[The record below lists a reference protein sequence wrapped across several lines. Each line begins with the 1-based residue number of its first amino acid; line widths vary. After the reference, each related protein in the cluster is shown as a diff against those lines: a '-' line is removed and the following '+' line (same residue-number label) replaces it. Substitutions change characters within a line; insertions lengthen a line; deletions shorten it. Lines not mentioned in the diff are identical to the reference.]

1 MSIAIVTN
9 SVLSSTPPH
18 ACGVLHVVARGGAAL
33 VASSYLTD
41 TTLLHQR
48 GGGTKRK
55 DVKLKVQSKSDSLL
69 GISTTPEGKSVILM
83 AIAMSLHYFGYSL
96 ARPTTVS
103 LFTSATTGYKGSA
116 AAFAFAM
123 AFVSPVSLIM
133 LLGYTRVLEQTKPKG
148 ALIASTLFCSA
159 VIIFGALAITFSE
172 RTNLLIAGIPAAK
185 FVSGPMFI
193 FRESYVQFLTS
204 QYWAFMASVLTPNQS
219 ARWFGPIAGLTSI
232 TSAIAGFTV
241 SPLVQ
246 LVGQTGILVGT
257 GIMLL
262 ASTFFASAS
271 YQVAKDNGFEPQEI
285 TSKHNHLA
293 KKGSNPNSNSPKENM
308 FVKATNLFKRVPV
321 LWALF
326 MEIMASQGLA
336 TVLNICF
343 VSRLGTAITNDSDR
357 AGWVGKYFSIINI
370 ITMTL
375 QIGILPRLMTFLE
388 PKDLWRVLP
397 ILSLPFTFFQALQK
411 DPTLYLVASSLLVIK
426 VSEYSIRRLL
436 DEMIFVPLDFES
448 RFLGKE
454 VLAIF
459 GYRFGKSLMS
469 LALSALAVFDSNFGL
484 QKQSVVSNVVGLAWL
499 GTAWKLSNMVPTRAE
514 AEEAHQKNL
523 KLAKR

>member
-1 MSIAIVTN
+1 MGSPILASISPSVCDIVQIT
-9 SVLSSTPPH
+9 
-18 ACGVLHVVARGGAAL
+18 RGGAVI
-33 VASSYLTD
+33 VASSYITR
-41 TTLLHQR
+41 TTLCLS
-48 GGGTKRK
+48 GGG
-55 DVKLKVQSKSDSLL
+55 VKKSNASKIQLKTEKFL
-69 GISTTPEGKSVILM
+69 GVVDLTPEGKSVLLM

-123 AFVSPVSLIM
+123 AFVSPVSLI
-133 LLGYTRVLEQTKPKG
+133 LLMGYTRVLERTKPKG
-148 ALIASTLFCSA
+148 ALMTSTFFCAA
-159 VIIFGALAITFSE
+159 VITLGALAIAFAE

-185 FVSGPMFI
+185 FVTGPMFI

-232 TSAIAGFTV
+232 TSAIAGFAV

-246 LVGQTGILVGT
+246 LIGQTGILVGT
-257 GIMLL
+257 GLMLI
-262 ASTFFASAS
+262 ASTFAASAS

-285 TSKHNHLA
+285 QSKHTRSKRTKDRNIDV
-293 KKGSNPNSNSPKENM
+293 NTTKESM
-308 FVKATNLFKRVPV
+308 LVQATSLFKRVPV

-326 MEIMASQGLA
+326 MEILASQGLA
-336 TVLNICF
+336 TILNICF
-343 VSRLGTAITNDSDR
+343 VSRLGSAISDDSER

-370 ITMTL
+370 ITMAL
-375 QIGILPRLMTFLE
+375 QFGVLPRLMTFLE

-397 ILSLPFTFFQALQK
+397 MILMPFTAFQAVQN
-411 DPTLYLVASSLLVIK
+411 DPSLYLVASSLLVMK
-426 VSEYSIRRLL
+426 VSEYSVRRLL

-454 VLAIF
+454 VLAVF

-469 LALSALAVFDSNFGL
+469 LALSAVTWFDSDFGL
-484 QKQSVVSNVVGLAWL
+484 QKLSFVSNVVVLAWL
-499 GTAWKLSNMVPTRAE
+499 KTAWQLSNMVPTRAE
-514 AEEAHQKNL
+514 AEAAHQKNVKL
-523 KLAKR
+523 KKR